1 MAEIY
6 QNLPTIGYALFV
18 RRSLPVNL
26 GNVGW
31 DRENVVN
38 KIQRTR
44 KNGHNGTMSATGE
57 IQKSWKVLCLVG
69 FPLLQRTREIIHNVS
84 AKRGCHSPFRNVM
97 VCKTM
102 QYMRGPGLCKTSAC
116 QTGLRI
122 LCTSAFF
129 FAFAS

>member
-6 QNLPTIGYALFV
+6 QSLPTIGYALFV

-69 FPLLQRTREIIHNVS
+69 VSLLQRTREIIHNVS
-84 AKRGCHSPFRNVM
+84 AKRLSHSLQERD
-97 VCKTM
+97 
-102 QYMRGPGLCKTSAC
+102 GL
-116 QTGLRI
+116 
-122 LCTSAFF
+122 
-129 FAFAS
+129 